1 MKRNLTR
8 FFPLLLL
15 AVALVVPLMELWY
28 SGAHGSPGIAR
39 SDYEF
44 YFSPQRVFLTRW
56 FHRGVFPF
64 WNPHLFC
71 GYPVV
76 ESLQT
81 ALFYPLNSLFLMTLP
96 PAPGLLVFL
105 SLHIVA
111 AAAATW
117 FALRRALRFMP
128 TAAAAGALVHVLGA
142 VFASRFLAGHLI
154 STCALTWMPL
164 AVASLMRHLEDRRR
178 DGPTAED
185 RSYLFLSVAATA
197 LIILSGAPQ
206 YALYTLWM
214 QATVAAFAP
223 GTPRRTRLAS
233 CLTIW
238 FWAALIAAPQLAPVI
253 LYTPYANRGSGSYS
267 AVTSILSLVSAA
279 FEFVFRYPAGDGI
292 TRVHLNRRG
301 IWDHAGYCGTAAL
314 LLAAAGAAATLAH
327 LRTRRGV
334 QALQACAILALGV
347 IHITLG
353 WLPGFEFFREPMRA
367 LGFMI
372 VAVAML
378 SALALTLLA
387 EGGDGARRVHRA
399 LVAFTALFA
408 AGTATAALWA
418 TLAPAAVAQMLLTL
432 GEVRSALHPS
442 VFALI
447 ESIGRDPR
455 IVAGPFAAA
464 MLQGTGLAAATL
476 IITLF
481 ARRRSRAAVAAFAL
495 LIAADVTTANHLFF
509 RSWLRGDQTGWST
522 GARTAAEAMV
532 APARAGEAM
541 PARTSLPGEMS
552 NASQLI
558 EGLSEP
564 FGYDP
569 LQPRL
574 SGARGPTWISDGQ
587 PINERPARPAG
598 RQQRQQALGIRYEI
612 AAIPG
617 TENLPEE
624 TLQTDRRYQVTDNDP
639 AAGIATLAAAAA
651 ERPVD
656 EPAFGPLNGT
666 LDIVPPGTLPA
677 DLVTTAPPAAAL
689 AGAMGHVRHVP
700 VDTPNALRFDTVTT
714 GPALLMVRITWLPG
728 WSLTLNNQPAPPPV
742 RANGWMMAIPLPT
755 GLTHVQLTY
764 RPPHFA
770 LWLIISL
777 TTTLL
782 LAAATVTRNKI
793 MTQRRKERKEKTLY
807 N

>member
-15 AVALVVPLMELWY
+15 AVALIVPLLELWY
-28 SGAHGSPGIAR
+28 SGAHGTPGIAR

-44 YFSPQRVFLTRW
+44 YFSPQRVFLARW

-76 ESLQT
+76 ETMQT

-96 PAPGLLVFL
+96 PAPGLLLFL

-111 AAAATW
+111 AAAATY
-117 FALRRALRFMP
+117 FALHRALRFTP

-178 DGPTAED
+178 DGPAAEN
-185 RSYLFLSVAATA
+185 RSYLFLAVAATA
-197 LIILSGAPQ
+197 LIFLSGAPQ

-214 QATVAAFAP
+214 QAMVAAFAL
-223 GTPRRTRLAS
+223 GTPRLTRLAS
-233 CLTIW
+233 CLAIW

-253 LYTPYANRGSGSYS
+253 LYTPYANRGAGSYS
-267 AVTSILSLVSAA
+267 NITSILSLVSAA
-279 FEFVFRYPAGDGI
+279 FEFVFRYPSGDGI

-314 LLAAAGAAATLAH
+314 LLAAAGAVVAFAH
-327 LRTRRGV
+327 LRSRRGV

-372 VAVAML
+372 VAVAIL
-378 SALALTLLA
+378 AALALTLLA
-387 EGGDGARRVHRA
+387 GGDDSSRRVRRA
-399 LVAFTALFA
+399 LTAFAGLFA
-408 AGTATAALWA
+408 VGTAGAAVWA
-418 TLAPAAVAQMLLTL
+418 TLAPRAVAHMLLTL
-432 GEVRSALHPS
+432 GEVGSTLHPS
-442 VFALI
+442 VTALI

-455 IVAGPFAAA
+455 VVAGPFAVA
-464 MLQGTGLAAATL
+464 MLQGTALAAATL
-476 IITLF
+476 VLALF
-481 ARRRSRAAVAAFAL
+481 ARRRPHAAVAAFAL
-495 LIAADVTTANHLFF
+495 LMAADATTANHLFF
-509 RSWLRGDQTGWST
+509 RSWLRGDQTGWS
-522 GARTAAEAMV
+522 AEAIAAAEAMV
-532 APARAGEAM
+532 SPALAGEAM
-541 PARTSLPGEMS
+541 PARASLPGEMT

-574 SGARGPTWISDGQ
+574 SGARGPTWITGSQSNYGH
-587 PINERPARPAG
+587 PEASLGRRL
-598 RQQRQQALGIRYEI
+598 RQQSLGIRYDI
-612 AAIPG
+612 SAPPG
-617 TENLPEE
+617 TEDLPEE
-624 TLQTDRRYQVTDNDP
+624 TLQTERHYTLTDKDP
-639 AAGIATLAAAAA
+639 ASGIATLAAAAA
-651 ERPVD
+651 ERQVD
-656 EPAFGPLNGT
+656 DPTFGPLDGM
-666 LDIVPPGTLPA
+666 LDFVVPGTLPA
-677 DLVTTAPPAAAL
+677 DLVTTASPAAVVAS
-689 AGAMGHVRHVP
+689 AIGHVRHVP
-700 VDTPNALRFDTVTT
+700 ESTPNALRFDVITT
-714 GPALLMVRITWLPG
+714 GPALLMVRVTWLPG
-728 WSLTLNNQPAPPPV
+728 WSLTLNDKPAPPPF

-755 GLTHVQLTY
+755 GLTHVHLTY
-764 RPPHFA
+764 RPPYFA
-770 LWLIISL
+770 LWLILSL
-777 TTTLL
+777 TATLL
-782 LAAATVTRNKI
+782 LAAATVMRNKI
-793 MTQRRKERKEKTLY
+793 MTQRRKERKEKPF
-807 N
+807 NN